1 MDRADALTSEP
12 AAEVSAVPPADVA
25 PPVFAA
31 RRLASIDAYRGLVM
45 FLMLAEVL
53 EFGTIARNVPD
64 SPFWGFLAHHQDHVE
79 WVGCSLHDL
88 IQPSFSFLVGTAL
101 AFSLAKRA
109 ALGQSAAWLVGHALW
124 RALVLVFLGIFLR
137 SLGRER
143 TNYTFEDTLTQIGLG
158 YPFLFALGLRPR
170 RDQWIALVL
179 ILVGIWAAFAL
190 YSPPADH
197 DYAAVG
203 VSADWLREHG
213 LTGFAGQ
220 HWQKNGNLAWAFDRW
235 FLNLFPREAPFT
247 HNGGGYATLSFVPTL
262 ATMILG
268 LIAGGWLREPGWTP
282 ARRLGHLVVAGLAG
296 LALGWG
302 LGALGV
308 CPVVKRIWTP
318 SWTLFSG
325 GWCFLILAGFY
336 AVIDAA
342 GWRAWSGPLRV
353 IGVNSIAAYLMS
365 WLWKGFIGEN
375 LTRHLGEGPFRA
387 FGEAYE
393 PLVHGAAVL
402 LVIWLILWW
411 MDRKKIYLKI

>member
-1 MDRADALTSEP
+1 MDGPHALTTTDATETAPP
-12 AAEVSAVPPADVA
+12 AAAS
-25 PPVFAA
+25 

-53 EFGTIARNVPD
+53 EFGRIARSFPD
-64 SPFWGFLAHHQDHVE
+64 SPVWGFLAYHQDHVE

-101 AFSLAKRA
+101 AFSLAKRT
-109 ALGQSAAWLVGHALW
+109 ALGQPAWRVTLHALW
-124 RALVLVFLGIFLR
+124 RSLVLVFLGIFLR
-137 SLGRER
+137 SLGHER

-158 YPFLFALGLRPR
+158 YPFLFAVGLRPR
-170 RDQWIALVL
+170 RDQWIAFVV

-190 YSPPADH
+190 YTPPADQ

-203 VSADWLREHG
+203 VSSNWMSEHG

-247 HNGGGYATLSFVPTL
+247 HNGGGYATLSFIPTL

-268 LIAGGWLREPGWTP
+268 LIAGGWLREPDWS
-282 ARRLGHLVVAGLAG
+282 ASRRLGTLALAGLAG

-302 LGALGV
+302 LGVLGV

-318 SWTLFSG
+318 SWVLFSG
-325 GWCFLILAGFY
+325 GWCLLILAAFH
-336 AVIDAA
+336 AVCDVA
-342 GWRAWSGPLRV
+342 GWRGWTYPLRV
-353 IGVNSIAAYLMS
+353 IGANSIAAYLMS
-365 WLWKGFIGEN
+365 WLWKGFIGAN
-375 LTRHLGEGPFRA
+375 LTRHLGEAPFRA
-387 FGEAYE
+387 FGPAYE

-402 LVIWLILWW
+402 LVLWTILWW
-411 MDRKKIYLKI
+411 MDRRRIYLKI